1 MQHVLLR
8 CAPPRSACP
17 CGSHVQ
23 NRQVAGRYGQ
33 RTCDIHN
40 YAARSL
46 PTGPSLRHG
55 PPLLAF
61 DAAHRDRAPARRSLV
76 PHLRALAPYSC
87 HCSQHLAVKTSSV
100 RIAKASLSN
109 RPLFECLRKKKCC
122 LQISSCDADNL
133 ISSLLHNLVHV
144 HTPEAL
150 GLFMAIRG
158 VSGTSFVSIPGN
170 LLLAPASYHTFCL
183 FYYILCHV
191 PACGCASE
199 RLHRSRCPQLNFPTT
214 YLCLLCLPA
223 ALFSFLPQKKKTR
236 RPCDCFS

>member
-1 MQHVLLR
+1 MQKLLYLTDHFS
-8 CAPPRSACP
+8 SAL
-17 CGSHVQ
+17 GKK
-23 NRQVAGRYGQ
+23 N
-33 RTCDIHN
+33 
-40 YAARSL
+40 
-46 PTGPSLRHG
+46 
-55 PPLLAF
+55 
-61 DAAHRDRAPARRSLV
+61 
-76 PHLRALAPYSC
+76 
-87 HCSQHLAVKTSSV
+87 
-100 RIAKASLSN
+100 
-109 RPLFECLRKKKCC
+109 KKKCC

-236 RPCDCFS
+236 RPCDCFSWN